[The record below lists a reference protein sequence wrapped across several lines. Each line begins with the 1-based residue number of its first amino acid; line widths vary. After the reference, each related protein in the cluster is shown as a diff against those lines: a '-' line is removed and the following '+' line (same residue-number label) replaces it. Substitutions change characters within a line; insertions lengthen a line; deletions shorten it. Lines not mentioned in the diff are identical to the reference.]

1 MRHRWIRILV
11 AGVAAGFIILGV
23 GGRVAMRFIALD
35 IGQTP
40 SFKLSGTFT
49 VILMGGLSGLA
60 GGAFYAVADRLLPV
74 RIWARSVLR
83 SILFWT
89 FLVLITLRGLHP
101 VEPYRLVLFLPL
113 VAMFGAVVEFVAR
126 RPATDAVSKLVELP
140 NAGA

>member
-1 MRHRWIRILV
+1 M
-11 AGVAAGFIILGV
+11 
-23 GGRVAMRFIALD
+23 
-35 IGQTP
+35 
-40 SFKLSGTFT
+40 T

-74 RIWARSVLR
+74 RIWAGDVLR

-101 VEPYRLVLFLPL
+101 VEPYRLALFMPL
-113 VAMFGAVVEFVAR
+113 VALFGAVVEFVAR
-126 RPATDAVSKLVELP
+126 RPVTDAVAKLVELP

>member
-1 MRHRWIRILV
+1 MRHRWMRILV
-11 AGVAAGFIILGV
+11 AGVAAGLVVLGV
-23 GGRVAMRFIALD
+23 GGRIAMRFIALD

-60 GGAFYAVADRLLPV
+60 GGVFYAIADRLLPV
-74 RIWARSVLR
+74 RTWAGDLLR

-101 VEPYRLVLFLPL
+101 VEPYRLVLFMPL
-113 VAMFGAVVEFVAR
+113 VALFAAVVEFVAR
-126 RPATDAVSKLVELP
+126 RPATDAVATLVELP